1 MKRIFALAGLLLLIM
16 ASIHAQQLNL
26 NQTLRIDYIFSGDVQ
41 RREIAVSE
49 LNTFDGWY
57 GRHVNLDTLALQGNG
72 KIYLRDA
79 HTKRLLYCNSFST
92 LF

>member
-57 GRHVNLDTLALQGNG
+57 GRHVNLDTLALQ
-72 KIYLRDA
+72 
-79 HTKRLLYCNSFST
+79 
-92 LF
+92 